1 MSDWDVVVV
10 GGGPAGLSAALNLV
24 RARLSV
30 LVLDSNRP
38 RHSATL
44 VSHGFL
50 TRDGVAPHE
59 LRALGRAE
67 VDAYAAAE
75 VAFALVTAIERTGG
89 GFRVRATGVRGAAD
103 QDVSA
108 DRVLVTSG
116 LSETLPDIA
125 NMRAYYGTSLHSC
138 LTCDGYEKTGQPLA
152 VIGETDDLSD
162 VAWRTLQ
169 WTDDLMVFTNGS
181 GAVADADR
189 AGLERAGVRVVNEP
203 VASLDGDR
211 SGLTGLTLASGESV
225 PRTGGFVRP
234 QWSAPLDYLAAVA
247 DDLERDALGLVVT
260 DGVGRTSVSGLY
272 AAGDVTP
279 PGPQQL
285 IVAAG
290 HATAVAGGILTDIAA
305 ERRREAVL
313 ETADGS
319 DDTDRA
325 ESRTAGLEGAH
336 SVS

>member
-24 RARLSV
+24 RARLRV

-50 TRDGVAPHE
+50 TRDGIAPHE

-67 VDAYAAAE
+67 VDAYAGAE
-75 VAFALVTAIERTGG
+75 VAFALVTSIERAGG
-89 GFRVRATGVRGAAD
+89 AFRVRATGVRGAPD

-108 DRVLVTSG
+108 GRVLVTSG
-116 LSETLPDIA
+116 LSETLPDIP

-138 LTCDGYEKTGQPLA
+138 LTCDGYEKTGEPLA
-152 VIGETDDLSD
+152 VIGETDDLAD

-169 WTDDLMVFTNGS
+169 WTDDLVVFTNGS
-181 GAVADADR
+181 GAVAEADR
-189 AGLERAGVRVVNEP
+189 VALARAGVRVVDEP
-203 VASLDGDR
+203 VVSLDGDR

-225 PRTGGFVRP
+225 SRTGGFVRP
-234 QWSAPLDYLAAVA
+234 RWSAPLDYLAAVT

-260 DGVGRTSVSGLY
+260 DGVGRTSVPGLF

-290 HATAVAGGILTDIAA
+290 HATAVAGGILTDIAT
-305 ERRREAVL
+305 ERRGDAAVRM
-313 ETADGS
+313 AAAS
-319 DDTDRA
+319 DPTHRA
-325 ESRTAGLEGAH
+325 ESRSAGLEGAP

>member
-24 RARLSV
+24 RARLRV

-50 TRDGVAPHE
+50 TRDGIAPHE

-67 VDAYAAAE
+67 VDGYDDAE
-75 VAFALVTAIERTGG
+75 VAFALVTSIERGDE
-89 GFRVRATGVRGAAD
+89 GFRVRATGVRGAPD

-108 DRVLVTSG
+108 TRVLVTSG
-116 LSETLPDIA
+116 LSETLPGIA

-138 LTCDGYEKTGQPLA
+138 LTCDGFEKTGEPLA
-152 VIGETDDLSD
+152 VIGDTDDLAD

-169 WTDDLMVFTNGS
+169 WTDDLVVFTNG
-181 GAVADADR
+181 ADVVSVEDR
-189 AGLERAGVRVVNEP
+189 AALEAAGVRVVTEE
-203 VASLDGDR
+203 VVSLDGDR
-211 SGLTGLTLASGESV
+211 SGLTGVTLVSGETI

-234 QWSAPLDYLAAVA
+234 RWEASLDYLAPLSG
-247 DDLERDALGLVVT
+247 DLERDDLGLLAT
-260 DGVGRTSVSGLY
+260 DHVGRTSVPGLF

-285 IVAAG
+285 VVAAG
-290 HATAVAGGILTDIAA
+290 QAAAVAGGILADITAA
-305 ERRREAVL
+305 RRRMA
-313 ETADGS
+313 
-319 DDTDRA
+319 
-325 ESRTAGLEGAH
+325 AH
-336 SVS
+336 TRVSSVVPTPAS

>member
-24 RARLSV
+24 RARLRV

-50 TRDGVAPHE
+50 TRDGIAPHE

-67 VDAYAAAE
+67 VDGYAGAE
-75 VAFALVTAIERTGG
+75 VAFALVTAIERTGA
-89 GFRVRATGVRGAAD
+89 GFRVRGTGVRGAPD

-138 LTCDGYEKTGQPLA
+138 LTCDGYEKTGEPLA
-152 VIGETDDLSD
+152 VIGETDDLAD

-169 WTDDLMVFTNGS
+169 WTDDLVVFTNGS
-181 GAVADADR
+181 DAVSDADR
-189 AGLERAGVRVVNEP
+189 TDLERAGVRVVDEP
-203 VASLDGDR
+203 VVSLDGDR
-211 SGLTGLTLASGESV
+211 SGLTGLTLASGETV

-234 QWSAPLDYLAAVA
+234 RWSAPLDYLSAVT
-247 DDLERDALGLVVT
+247 DDLARDGLGLVVT
-260 DGVGRTSVSGLY
+260 DGVGRTSVPGLF

-290 HATAVAGGILTDIAA
+290 HATAVAGGILTEIAA
-305 ERRREAVL
+305 ERRVDAGVRMAV
-313 ETADGS
+313 AS
-319 DDTDRA
+319 DRMDRA
-325 ESRTAGLEGAH
+325 ESRSAGLDGAH